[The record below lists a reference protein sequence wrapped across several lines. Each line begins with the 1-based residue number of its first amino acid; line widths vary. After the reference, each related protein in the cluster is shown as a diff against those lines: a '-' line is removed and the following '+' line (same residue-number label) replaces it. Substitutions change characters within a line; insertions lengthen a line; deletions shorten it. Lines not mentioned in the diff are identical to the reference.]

1 MKSKL
6 LYLGVVAYDN
16 LLKLLNIASVH
27 VYLTYL
33 VLSWSVLEAMAL
45 ENIIVGSKTEPV
57 EEVIKHNKNGLLVD
71 FFDYDQI
78 VETVNNTFSA
88 TSQKYN
94 QIRKNA
100 RKTIIDNYDLKK
112 VSIPK
117 QMKIVEEMLK

>member
-1 MKSKL
+1 M
-6 LYLGVVAYDN
+6 
-16 LLKLLNIASVH
+16 H
-27 VYLTYL
+27 VYLTYPF

-78 VETVNNTFSA
+78 AETVNNVLSNP
-88 TSQKYN
+88 QKYN

-117 QMKIVEEMLK
+117 QIKIVEEMLK